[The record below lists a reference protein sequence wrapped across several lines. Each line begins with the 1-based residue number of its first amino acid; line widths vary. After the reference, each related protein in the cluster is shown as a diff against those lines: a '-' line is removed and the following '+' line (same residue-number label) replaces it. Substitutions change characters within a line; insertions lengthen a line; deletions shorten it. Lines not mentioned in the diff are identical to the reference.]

1 MNDHDIRN
9 ETRNDDSVGAQIT
22 AMFFDFLDNF
32 TPEIGVSS
40 QLSQES
46 RRGKMYFDEVS
57 LMLTKELTTLRVD
70 FSHVMQYNEDLQ
82 VAISEHFFRF
92 ESYLR
97 EAVRRFVSQAKRE
110 LEIQPDDEDSKKDYW
125 IAFHNMPLVKKLRD
139 LSTSEIG
146 RLVSVS
152 GVVTRTSEVRP
163 ELLFGSFKCL
173 DCGTV
178 VNVVEQQFKYTQPII
193 CPNAT
198 CSNAER
204 WALLRQESK
213 FGDWQRVRM
222 QENSGEIPA
231 GSLPRSL
238 DIILRHE
245 IVEQARAGDK
255 CIFAGTVVVIPD
267 IAAMASPGERAESRK
282 KGESNRSDTGTMT
295 EGLRGM
301 KVLGSRDLTYRLAFL
316 ANSVKPIDKKH
327 GIDIRGGG
335 TKVTGEST
343 EDDNTLEITVS
354 ELSISNMTFKEELPN
369 LLRKKGFAFIDE
381 PKEARTQFRWTMST
395 CHAVATYPNRYH
407 CLLQIY
413 AVLVQKLGSDSQV
426 ALKCVQQDE
435 LEEIERMKN
444 LPQIYD
450 RLVNSVAPTVFGHQD
465 IKRAILLML
474 FGGVHKSTH
483 EGINLRGDIN
493 VCIVGDPSCAKSQ
506 FLKYVAGFLPR
517 AVYTSGKS
525 SSAAGLTASVVKE
538 PETGEFCIEAGA
550 LMLADNGICCI
561 DEFDKMDIK
570 DQVAIHEAMEQQ
582 TISITKAGIQA
593 TLNARTSILAAANP
607 SGGRYDKSKPL
618 KYNVALP
625 PAILSRFDLV
635 HIMIDE
641 PDEVLDFNIA
651 QHIVAVHQRQEEAIS
666 PEFTTAQL
674 QRYIAVARTKKPE
687 LSPAAREV
695 LVDAYVALRRGD
707 VSAGTQVAY
716 RITVR
721 QLEALI
727 RLSEAI
733 ARVHLE
739 DFVRPHHVKEAKR
752 LLSTSIISVDTHE
765 IDLDDP
771 GDEDP
776 ARNDDEPGAAPEGLE
791 PNDNIDS
798 QVHENGGGH
807 QEGTSGGATDGAED
821 AQAKKMKITF
831 EQFQKVTRALV
842 MHLRQKE
849 DSQPDD
855 APAAGMRQADLTNW
869 YVGELNEQ
877 GAFESLSD
885 MANEYRQVRAIIQ
898 HLITKEGVLIVLD
911 DGVAAAESLQRAA
924 DEAAA
929 APPSDDAQ
937 GESSSRKRPQI
948 SAVNERILAVNP
960 NYVLE

>member
-1 MNDHDIRN
+1 MNDHDVRN
-9 ETRNDDSVGAQIT
+9 ETRNDDTIGAQIT
-22 AMFFDFLDNF
+22 TMFFDFLENF
-32 TPEIGVSS
+32 TPDMGTS
-40 QLSQES
+40 QLSQDS
-46 RRGKMYFDEVS
+46 RRGKMYNDEAVV
-57 LMLTKELTTLRVD
+57 MLKNELSTLRVD
-70 FSHVMQYNEDLQ
+70 FNHVMQYSEDLQ
-82 VAISEHFFRF
+82 AAISEHFLRF
-92 ESYLR
+92 ELYLR
-97 EAVRRFVSQAKRE
+97 EAVKRFVNQVKRE
-110 LEIQPDDEDSKKDYW
+110 QKDHQPDEEDIKKDYW
-125 IAFHNMPLVKKLRD
+125 IAFYNMPLVKKLRD

-178 VNVVEQQFKYTQPII
+178 ENNVEQQFKYTQPII
-193 CPNAT
+193 CRNAT
-198 CSNAER
+198 CSNTER
-204 WALLRQESK
+204 WALLRQDSK

-255 CIFAGTVVVIPD
+255 CIFTGSVVVIPD
-267 IAAMASPGERAESRK
+267 IAAMASPGERAEARK
-282 KGESNRSDTGTMT
+282 KGESNRSDTRAMS
-295 EGLRGM
+295 EGMRGM

-335 TKVTGEST
+335 GAKMAGEST
-343 EDDNTLEITVS
+343 EDENTLEIT
-354 ELSISNMTFKEELPN
+354 
-369 LLRKKGFAFIDE
+369 R
-381 PKEARTQFRWTMST
+381 
-395 CHAVATYPNRYH
+395 
-407 CLLQIY
+407 
-413 AVLVQKLGSDSQV
+413 
-426 ALKCVQQDE
+426 DE
-435 LEEIERMKN
+435 LEEIQRMKA

-450 RLVNSVAPTVFGHQD
+450 RLVNSIAPTVFGHQD

-474 FGGVHKSTH
+474 FGGVHKCTH

-641 PDEVLDFNIA
+641 PDEMLDYNIA
-651 QHIVAVHQRQEEAIS
+651 QHIVSVHQRQEEAIT

-687 LSPAAREV
+687 LSPAARDV
-695 LVDAYVALRRGD
+695 LVDAYVSLRRGD
-707 VSAGTQVAY
+707 VSAGSQVAY

-721 QLEALI
+721 QLEALV

-739 DFVRPHHVKEAKR
+739 DAVRPHHVKEAKR

-771 GDEDP
+771 GDEELRGNDDDDEAGP
-776 ARNDDEPGAAPEGLE
+776 ARDDGQATPNLDSGANE
-791 PNDNIDS
+791 NDNRNS
-798 QVHENGGGH
+798 AGE
-807 QEGTSGGATDGAED
+807 GAEEGAD
-821 AQAKKMKITF
+821 GQPKKMKITF

-842 MHLRQKE
+842 MHLRQHE
-849 DSQPDD
+849 DVPDVPDD
-855 APAAGMRQADLTNW
+855 APPAGMKQADLTNW

-877 GAFESLSD
+877 GAFESLAD

-898 HLITKEGVLIVLD
+898 HLITREGVLIVLD
-911 DGVAAAESLQRAA
+911 DGVSEAETLRRAA
-924 DEAAA
+924 DEEAQQATDPEQAAA
-929 APPSDDAQ
+929 IA
-937 GESSSRKRPQI
+937 RKRAQI
-948 SAVNERILAVNP
+948 SPQNERVLAVNP